1 MKKYLLLL
9 LIPLLIGCQKEEIKE
24 EQKEKV
30 EEPTH
35 IVQEEEED
43 KYVDTNPIKVGLY
56 KDGKLIKEI
65 NNKFQDGKD
74 IAILDIVYSND
85 EKLISTNIK
94 KNWNKYYNQYENIK
108 EYKTGFYFSF
118 ETNEKKYENLML
130 DPSSQYKLDPY
141 LYAYLYDGIHATGR
155 YSHLKMQDIN
165 NDTVYS
171 SIKLYLHQ
179 KTKEII
185 SPITL
190 TVFTYKD
197 ENDFIDGKYRGNSSF
212 IILINNK

>member
-65 NNKFQDGKD
+65 KHNKKEYIALQGDTSGKYLTYVDSKNLYIYNIKNNKVVG
-74 IAILDIVYSND
+74 S
-85 EKLISTNIK
+85 ISTKDNYSKNLYYSSDSNYVFAMTNEEDYDLK
-94 KNWNKYYNQYENIK
+94 KEDYSTIHVIRTKDAK
-108 EYKTGFYFSF
+108 
-118 ETNEKKYENLML
+118 ETNSVELNA
-130 DPSSQYKLDPY
+130 
-141 LYAYLYDGIHATGR
+141 AYVSGI
-155 YSHLKMQDIN
+155 L
-165 NDTVYS
+165 
-171 SIKLYLHQ
+171 
-179 KTKEII
+179 TKG
-185 SPITL
+185 
-190 TVFTYKD
+190 D
-197 ENDFIDGKYRGNSSF
+197 NA
-212 IILINNK
+212 